1 MALCVAALCPVVL
14 GVTVVDESARTTRT
28 AALVVVGETV
38 TLVALAVT
46 MRTPVAAVV
55 GLVVRAASA
64 LLADAL
70 CVAVA
75 ADVGEVVTEA
85 LAD

>member
-1 MALCVAALCPVVL
+1 VAALWL
-14 GVTVVDESARTTRT
+14 LGFGVTVVDESATATRI
-28 AALVVVGETV
+28 AAPVVVEETV

-46 MRTPVAAVV
+46 TRTPVAAVV

-64 LLADAL
+64 LLAEVL

-75 ADVGEVVTEA
+75 AGVGEVVTEA